1 MDDLRIKS
9 ARELLAAFFDEEKLR
24 RGSGYAEFFSSWKY
38 LVGEQ
43 IAAHSRI
50 ADIKDGVLIVETEH
64 PGWIQLLQLRQKAIL
79 DGVAVRYP
87 EVNLRSIVFRVGSA
101 THLQNDTAI
110 PGRQASSLPDDAENQ
125 AVCQV
130 DLAEVEDPQLRILL
144 ASLKATMEQG
154 V

>member
-50 ADIKDGVLIVETEH
+50 ADIKDGVLIVET
-64 PGWIQLLQLRQKAIL
+64 
-79 DGVAVRYP
+79 
-87 EVNLRSIVFRVGSA
+87 
-101 THLQNDTAI
+101 
-110 PGRQASSLPDDAENQ
+110 
-125 AVCQV
+125 
-130 DLAEVEDPQLRILL
+130 
-144 ASLKATMEQG
+144 
-154 V
+154 